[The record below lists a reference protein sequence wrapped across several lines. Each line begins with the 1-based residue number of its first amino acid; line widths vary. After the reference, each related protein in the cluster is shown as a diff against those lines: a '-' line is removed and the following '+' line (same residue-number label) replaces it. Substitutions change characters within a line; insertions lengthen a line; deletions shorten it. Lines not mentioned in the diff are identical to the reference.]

1 MNAVSIL
8 LLSLGLAMDAT
19 AVSVARGF
27 SAQSIRVRDVS
38 KTAVMFGGFQ
48 AAMPLL
54 GWLLGDALG
63 SLVAAWTHWIAFT
76 VLIAL
81 GGKMLWDARSER
93 ESDDGRAVRPQ
104 QVFATG
110 ALVLLAVATSVDA
123 LAVGVTLPMLGA
135 PLLFSLVSI
144 GVVAAVSS
152 AMGVIVGHRLGAR
165 FVGSLDAVGGLV
177 LVLLG
182 AKILAGHLGWL

>member
-27 SAQSIRVRDVS
+27 SAQSIRVRDVF

-54 GWLLGDALG
+54 GWFLGDALG
-63 SLVAAWTHWIAFT
+63 FLVAAWAHWIAFV
-76 VLIAL
+76 VLLAL
-81 GGKMLWDARSER
+81 GGKMLWDARSEH

-104 QVFATG
+104 QVFGTG
-110 ALVLLAVATSVDA
+110 ALLLLAIATSVDA

-152 AMGVIVGHRLGAR
+152 AAGVLVGHRVGAR

>member
-19 AVSVARGF
+19 AVAVARGF
-27 SAQSIRVRDVS
+27 SAQSIRVRDVF
-38 KTAVMFGGFQ
+38 KTAVLFGGFQ

-54 GWLLGDALG
+54 GWLLGDVLG
-63 SLVAAWTHWIAFT
+63 TLVASWTHWIAFV
-76 VLIAL
+76 VLVVL
-81 GGKMLWDARSER
+81 GAKMLWDARSDR
-93 ESDDGRAVRPQ
+93 ESDGGKAIRPAQ
-104 QVFATG
+104 AFGTG
-110 ALVLLAVATSVDA
+110 PLLLLAIATSVDA

-135 PLLFSLVSI
+135 PFVFSLVSI
-144 GVVAAVSS
+144 GVVAAALS
-152 AMGVIVGHRLGAR
+152 ATGVVVGHRLGAR

-182 AKILAGHLGWL
+182 SKILAGHLGWL